1 MREELQDAFTGEL
14 QRELHDVME
23 DSNDR
28 KYDEWVFTRKL
39 DQALLPPPPS
49 LPSPPLPPS
58 PSPPSPPPSSPGTSQ
73 EIWLLGPCDPRNS
86 TEVFLSSGPNAPGPE
101 P

>member
-39 DQALLPPPPS
+39 DQALLPPPF
-49 LPSPPLPPS
+49 SPPLPLS
-58 PSPPSPPPSSPGTSQ
+58 LLLSLSLPPLLPPPRALPRRFGSWVLATP
-73 EIWLLGPCDPRNS
+73 EIQQKCS
-86 TEVFLSSGPNAPGPE
+86 
-101 P
+101 